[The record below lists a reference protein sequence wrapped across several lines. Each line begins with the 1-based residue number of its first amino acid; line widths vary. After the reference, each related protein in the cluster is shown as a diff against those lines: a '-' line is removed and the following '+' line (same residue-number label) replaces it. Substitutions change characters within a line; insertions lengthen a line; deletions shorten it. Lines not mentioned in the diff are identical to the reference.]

1 MFILFLT
8 QCQIFMDEISIQND
22 IHGNFAFYLELLLY
36 ENIITVI
43 LCLILG
49 KRNHTSKDTLLY
61 SLMYSL

>member
-1 MFILFLT
+1 
-8 QCQIFMDEISIQND
+8 MDKISIQND
-22 IHGNFAFYLELLLY
+22 IHGNFTFYLELLLY

-61 SLMYSL
+61 SVMYSL